1 MEVYTVVR
9 KLNQMLRFA
18 YDFPLSSKA
27 TLRNLG
33 FPELRLMAQL
43 VVATKLVLPFD
54 NITRFPSSPS
64 EPAAQSLDWKRW
76 SEVRD
81 EFSRRKSEGKIA
93 KGRHILLEEDD
104 VFDLTPEQLDDYMD
118 WYETRWIDTSKC
130 EIRPINSD
138 TRPLTDHEQPRIQ

>member
-9 KLNQMLRFA
+9 KLNQMLKFT
-18 YDFPLSSKA
+18 YDFSLSSKA

-33 FPELRLMAQL
+33 FPELQLMAQL
-43 VVATKLVLPFD
+43 VVATKLIFPFE
-54 NITRFPSSPS
+54 NTTKFPSSPS

-76 SEVRD
+76 SQIRAD
-81 EFSRRKSEGKIA
+81 FAKKMTEGKIA

-118 WYETRWIDTSKC
+118 WYETRWLDTSKC
-130 EIRPINSD
+130 NIRPIDSG
-138 TRPLTDHEQPRIQ
+138 TGTLTNYE